1 MGKKKPIKKE
11 DVQASQNDYDQ
22 EKYPK
27 VRKKKI
33 VYRSY
38 TLGRRMG
45 LR

>member
-1 MGKKKPIKKE
+1 MGKKKVIKKKE
-11 DVQASQNDYDQ
+11 LQASENDYDQ
-22 EKYPK
+22 EKDPK

>member
-1 MGKKKPIKKE
+1 MRSKKGIKKE
-11 DVQASQNDYDQ
+11 PIHSAQKKNDLAKDQ
-22 EKYPK
+22 RVK
-27 VRKKKI
+27 KKKI

>member
-1 MGKKKPIKKE
+1 MRKKKSIKKS
-11 DVQASQNDYDQ
+11 DKQSSPNAVDR
-22 EKYPK
+22 EKDPK